1 MVAYARTAAESEALA
16 EQLTNVDRDEP
27 IIVIA
32 TYALP
37 AAIDPVALA
46 DRTGAAVHVLQ
57 GYESMSGF
65 SDALPAGTAS
75 YVRQGESC
83 IRVYPAGLD
92 WMDLPQLSRFEI
104 IKPTTNYRG
113 VALPRIIRVVEET
126 RDDFSGDYDH
136 DYEPAVGH
144 SIAAALS
151 GDVRSHLLK
160 LTAGET
166 DSEARE
172 QALVAPSPKTR
183 ATPSATPSPAEPE
196 ATAAALQNEI
206 EAQRIETDALKKMV
220 KGLRVE
226 LQASK
231 AERKDAKKA
240 LEACRC
246 DDITEAGS
254 PAEAIRQVER
264 RATEAERERD
274 RAETKARR
282 LTERRN
288 SAKES
293 RPVAKWLEAL
303 HVPEEEAVRMLLRRY
318 WEKNYPLT
326 DQEAYPLGHY
336 EIQPAFLATVSRMH
350 DADLKKIVHVMTDI
364 ASTRADTRDRTIH
377 PYRQAEGPEEP
388 DVVDAELG
396 TLMRINLENN
406 TPAAK
411 RLHFWKGPGGKIVFH
426 SALQH
431 DDKVTWPEQ
440 KSK

>member
-16 EQLTNVDRDEP
+16 EQLTNFNRHDP

-46 DRTGAAVHVLQ
+46 DRTGVAVHVLQ
-57 GYESMSGF
+57 GYDAMSGL
-65 SDALPAGTAS
+65 SDALPQDTAA
-75 YVRQGESC
+75 YARQGESC
-83 IRVYPAGLD
+83 VRVYPAGLD
-92 WMDLPQLSRFEI
+92 WMELPQLSRYEI
-104 IKPTTNYRG
+104 IKPATNYGG
-113 VALPRIIRVVEET
+113 VALPRIIRAVEIAKE
-126 RDDFSGDYDH
+126 DFSGDYDH

-151 GDVRSHLLK
+151 GDVLCDLLK
-160 LTAGET
+160 LTAGEA
-166 DSEARE
+166 DSETRE
-172 QALVAPSPKTR
+172 QELVSPSPTTL

-196 ATAAALQNEI
+196 ATATAMQNEI
-206 EAQRIETDALKKMV
+206 DALKKMV
-220 KGLRVE
+220 EGLRVE

-231 AERKDAKKA
+231 ADRKNAKKA
-240 LEACRC
+240 LAACRC

-254 PAEAIRQVER
+254 PAEAIRQAER

-282 LTERRN
+282 LTEQRN

-303 HVPEEEAVRMLLRRY
+303 DVPEEEAVRMLLSRN
-318 WEKNYPLT
+318 WNENYPSA
-326 DQEAYPLGHY
+326 DRIAYPVGHY
-336 EIQPAFLATVSRMH
+336 EIQPAFLATVSCMH
-350 DADLKKIVHVMTDI
+350 DADLNKIVRVMTDI
-364 ASTRADTRDRTIH
+364 ASTRADVRDRTIH

-396 TLMRINLENN
+396 TLMRIYLENN

-411 RLHFWKGPGGKIVFH
+411 RLHFWKGPGGKIIFH
-426 SALQH
+426 SVLQH
-431 DDKVTWPEQ
+431 DDKVTYPEQ